1 MIPKRDYLPA
11 RRRAETVEFEHRGLG
26 YTASVGFY
34 PDGRLGEAF
43 LDGVKAGT
51 DAQINAKDGA
61 VFLSIALQYG
71 VPLAVL
77 RHAAARDDAGAPQGP
92 LGALLDGMSS
102 LRLPATSA
110 RRCGE
115 FKQRFAPRR
124 SAMLFTR
131 PDTPVG
137 VLHRVSADFTI
148 FERLEVHRDGPVM
161 IVSCAPPHVQ
171 PYALIVHMNS
181 SACSRK

>member
-1 MIPKRDYLPA
+1 MTPRRDNLPS
-11 RRRAETVEFEHRGLG
+11 RRPSETVEFECRGIG

-77 RHAAARDDAGAPQGP
+77 RHAAGRDDEGRPQGP
-92 LGALLDGMSS
+92 LGALLDVM
-102 LRLPATSA
+102 
-110 RRCGE
+110 
-115 FKQRFAPRR
+115 
-124 SAMLFTR
+124 
-131 PDTPVG
+131 
-137 VLHRVSADFTI
+137 AD
-148 FERLEVHRDGPVM
+148 LGGH
-161 IVSCAPPHVQ
+161 A
-171 PYALIVHMNS
+171 
-181 SACSRK
+181 